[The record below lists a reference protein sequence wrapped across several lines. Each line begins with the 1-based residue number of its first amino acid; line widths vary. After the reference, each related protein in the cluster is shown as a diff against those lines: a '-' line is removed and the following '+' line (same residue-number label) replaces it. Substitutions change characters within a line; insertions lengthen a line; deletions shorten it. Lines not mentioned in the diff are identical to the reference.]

1 VNRLTIATRASAQ
14 ARTQA
19 ELAAKAI
26 EAANPGV
33 TVELL
38 FVQTTGDVR
47 GDVPLHQMG
56 GQGVFVKEVQLA
68 VLDGRADLA
77 VHSAKDLPSAP
88 TEGLVIAA
96 VPARRDPRDALVG
109 RRLDDLEIGATVA
122 TGSVRRRALLA
133 AVRPDLHFVELRG
146 NIPTRLEKVPTNGA
160 LVMAVAALEVL
171 GLTGRIAEILDPSVM
186 LPQVAQGAL
195 AIECRDGDAA
205 TRQLIAVV
213 EDAMSRRRVDAE
225 RSFLAQIGGGCDVP
239 VAGFAI
245 DLGDG
250 RLRLDGL
257 LADDDGRRVVRRS
270 ATGTDPRAL
279 GQLVGAAVRAAFD
292 ASA

>member
-1 VNRLTIATRASAQ
+1 VSRLTIATRASAQ

-19 ELAAKAI
+19 ELAAAAI
-26 EAANPGV
+26 EAANPGL

-47 GDVPLHQMG
+47 GDVALHQMG

-68 VLDGRADLA
+68 VLEGRADLA

-88 TEGLVIAA
+88 MDGLVIAA
-96 VPARRDPRDALVG
+96 VPARRDPRDALIG
-109 RRLDDLEIGATVA
+109 RCLDDLGSGATVA

-146 NIPTRLEKVPTNGA
+146 NIPTRLEKVPTDGA
-160 LVMAVAALEVL
+160 VVMAVAALQVL
-171 GLTGRIAEILDPSVM
+171 GLTDRIAEILDPSLM
-186 LPQVAQGAL
+186 LPQVAQGAIAL
-195 AIECRDGDAA
+195 ECRDDDAP
-205 TRQLIAVV
+205 TRRLVAAV
-213 EDAMSRRRVDAE
+213 EDASSRRRVDAE

-239 VAGFAI
+239 VAGFAVE
-245 DLGDG
+245 LGDG

-257 LADDDGRRVVRRS
+257 LADEDGGRVARRS
-270 ATGTDPRAL
+270 ATGSDPAAL
-279 GQLVGAAVRAAFD
+279 GVQVGAAVRAAFD
-292 ASA
+292 GPA